1 MFALRDIGTSEAVH
15 VLAKGFKDESMLFRH
30 EIAYVFGQLCHL
42 DSVPYLSAVSLV
54 HLGFGR

>member
-15 VLAKGFKDESMLFRH
+15 VLAKGFKDGSMLFRH

-42 DSVPYLSAVSLV
+42 DSVPYLSAVLDSDI
-54 HLGFGR
+54 GFGR